1 MNQHHGTKHLTF
13 GQRCGRTLKHLRST
27 PAAARKAFPEAT
39 LKAIETAIADGE
51 TVHNAEIRLIV
62 EAALTPG
69 MAYSGVSNRQRAREL
84 FAQYGVWDTE
94 DNCGVLI
101 YINLAS
107 HQVDIVADRNVGRRV
122 SPEEWQAVCRTMTT
136 GFASGNFHDS
146 TLQALQQLNTLL
158 QSHFPSTGP
167 RSNQLPNEAILL

>member
-1 MNQHHGTKHLTF
+1 MNHHHGTKHLTF

-27 PAAARKAFPEAT
+27 PAAARKAFPETT
-39 LKAIETAIADGE
+39 LKAIEAAIADGE
-51 TVHNAEIRLIV
+51 KVHNAEIRLIV

-101 YINLAS
+101 YQPRLAP
-107 HQVDIVADRNVGRRV
+107 GRYRGRPQCGAPCQPGRMASRV
-122 SPEEWQAVCRTMTT
+122 PHHDH
-136 GFASGNFHDS
+136 GFC
-146 TLQALQQLNTLL
+146 Q
-158 QSHFPSTGP
+158 
-167 RSNQLPNEAILL
+167 RQLPRQHPASAAATQYLAAKSFPLHRPAQ